1 MNKQPEV
8 FIVAAQ
14 TIDGFI
20 ARNKTEFTNWTSK
33 EDKRRLVSLT
43 KEAGVMVMGA
53 TTFRTFPKPLKG
65 RHHVIYS
72 RTERFED
79 SWKSWD
85 PQNMHQ
91 PDTEGTV
98 ETTTLPPRELIAQL
112 AERGYTKIAICGGES
127 IYTAFLEAGIVT
139 HMYLTIEPIQFG
151 NGIQLF
157 SPTTDLQK
165 DIRWKLI
172 KSETTE
178 NGTVFL
184 DYLLS

>member
-1 MNKQPEV
+1 MNRQPEV

-20 ARNKTEFTNWTSK
+20 ARNKTEFANWTSK
-33 EDKRRLVSLT
+33 EDKRRFVSLT

-53 TTFRTFPKPLKG
+53 TTFRTFPKPLPG

-79 SWKSWD
+79 RVY
-85 PQNMHQ
+85 PQPG
-91 PDTEGTV
+91 PDAQTPAGTV
-98 ETTTLPPRELIAQL
+98 ETTALPPRELVAHL
-112 AERGYTKIAICGGES
+112 VEKGYTKIAICGGES
-127 IYTAFLEAGIVT
+127 IYTAFLGAGIVT

-151 NGIQLF
+151 NGIKLF
-157 SPTTDLQK
+157 NPGSDQQK
-165 DIRWKLI
+165 DIQWKLI
-172 KSETTE
+172 NSKTTE

-184 DYLLS
+184 DYLLI